1 MISRTRTRRTDFQ
14 RSYQALIRDMPM
26 AWQSD
31 FLFDQHE
38 DMNDPKKTNHRDK
51 QAVSVL
57 RALSLSV
64 VCGQHFLLNIDDS
77 SSVDSELSPRRS
89 SSPSSRSS
97 PLSSSSSSSSPAS
110 SSPFSLS
117 LSAAAATGETKVDN
131 SKDNDLIVSVVRGHA
146 NVSNGIAHLEF
157 TEETTCEQLMQ
168 VAHKGQ
174 IFIALDVHRASPRVL
189 RALGEIMSLR
199 ATPVVR
205 SGSSSGGGGGSGGG
219 GNDVS
224 GVNGV
229 AGGSSSGGSS
239 GGGSS
244 GGGSSGGGSS
254 GGNSSGGGSSGGSV
268 HETDATESII
278 MRYSVIAVSRCHHS
292 NPLPYEFRSLFML
305 SFPIDDVKLLK
316 YGANIGR
323 RNQHQGIGNNTKTNK
338 MDELVSEF
346 ERLSKMIHISTHL
359 KNYIADIRVAL
370 SAHPLVQRGVSCKTF
385 SISRYQ
391 RQRGTSV
398 STDGDLEGLKVMAV
412 ICANEYLLPRHV
424 HTILP
429 DLMSHRIELCEDVQ
443 LMDGVNMVRLAR
455 EIVREV
461 MASLPPVVGQH
472 PRS

>member
-1 MISRTRTRRTDFQ
+1 MISRTRTQRTDFQ

-77 SSVDSELSPRRS
+77 SSVDSGSSPRRS

-97 PLSSSSSSSSPAS
+97 PLSSPPLSSSLAS

-117 LSAAAATGETKVDN
+117 SLSAAAPTGETKVNN

-205 SGSSSGGGGGSGGG
+205 SDSSGGGGGGSGGGG

-224 GVNGV
+224 GVNRV
-229 AGGSSSGGSS
+229 AGGSS

-254 GGNSSGGGSSGGSV
+254 GGSV
-268 HETDATESII
+268 HEIDATESII

-292 NPLPYEFRSLFML
+292 NPMPYEFRSLFML

-316 YGANIGR
+316 YGANFGR
-323 RNQHQGIGNNTKTNK
+323 RHQHQGIGMTTKTNK

-385 SISRYQ
+385 STSRYQ

-398 STDGDLEGLKVMAV
+398 STHGDLEGLKVMAV

-443 LMDGVNMVRLAR
+443 WMDNVNTVQLAR